1 MHRAQLGELEEQ
13 VLLVLIRLG
22 GEGYAVAVTE
32 ALIELTGRDVSPAT
46 TFMVMRR
53 LQQRGI
59 LTSQVDVDNPSWRG
73 RPRRVYRIRMQ
84 AAVPLLRSS
93 RRARLAL
100 WRGVEQLL
108 K

>member
-32 ALIELTGRDVSPAT
+32 ALIDLTGREVSPAT

-59 LTSQVDVDNPSWRG
+59 LSSRVDANNPSWGG
-73 RPRRVYRIRMQ
+73 RPRRIYRIRMR
-84 AAVPLLRSS
+84 AAVPLLKAS

-100 WRGVEQLL
+100 WQGVERLL
-108 K
+108 E